1 MTQGREQKFLMLVSD
16 MARWYAGTAFLP
28 QWSQLTR
35 APVNNRLVSRTSKTT
50 NVTERLF
57 LFLSCHLRHWRSEP
71 WRPSHSCCCRTGWQS
86 RPRCFCCPPS
96 PISSARLDTW
106 STAALSCFS
115 VLPQKKQTTVKGVK
129 LNRPNRKLRRRRSHV
144 MLKKLKEN
152 KLVARGAHLGLSYLL
167 VFGQAGQVAQ
177 SFAGSLQPQR
187 HWLSVAE
194 GATVRTG
201 GHWQVVRRA
210 ETGEA
215 EVAAEFVHG
224 LVQDH
229 LVFTLERDGDKK
241 KKQFKTFIKVCPCR
255 QTLVLHKDL
264 HLRNGS
270 K

>member
-115 VLPQKKQTTVKGVK
+115 VLPQKKTNNRQRRKTKPTESQVTSTTKPCYVK
-129 LNRPNRKLRRRRSHV
+129 
-144 MLKKLKEN
+144 E
-152 KLVARGAHLGLSYLL
+152 
-167 VFGQAGQVAQ
+167 
-177 SFAGSLQPQR
+177 
-187 HWLSVAE
+187 AE
-194 GATVRTG
+194 G
-201 GHWQVVRRA
+201 
-210 ETGEA
+210 E
-215 EVAAEFVHG
+215 
-224 LVQDH
+224 
-229 LVFTLERDGDKK
+229 
-241 KKQFKTFIKVCPCR
+241 
-255 QTLVLHKDL
+255 
-264 HLRNGS
+264 
-270 K
+270 